1 MEIFRHEIYTE
12 TMGDYCVKLSNE
24 KPIAVIMG
32 GKYDGKKVSIIKK
45 NQEPQ
50 EYDEEDEGD
59 DDDELDPL
67 EQLDISEFIQGR
79 KLMPI
84 QERMRIIE
92 MLRKKKPT
100 QLTEKYRD
108 VCQKSIKLDVGQY
121 VICPTRETE
130 RVFIAGRAGVGKSSF
145 ASMYAREYHE
155 MFPKNKMYMIS
166 THAQEKAYEPF
177 DMVHITLDDTFVE
190 SPPTLDDMENSL
202 VIFDDTDNL
211 TDKKLQDAV
220 KRVNSNLIA
229 NGRKYGTHVLTL
241 AHQLMDYSRTRHL
254 LIEANRVVFF
264 LGGSAYHNKRFLKE
278 YAGMDKNQSQKILGL
293 RSRWVCLGLT
303 IPNYFISENEVSL
316 L

>member
-1 MEIFRHEIYTE
+1 MT
-12 TMGDYCVKLSNE
+12 DYCVKLSNE
-24 KPIAVIMG
+24 KPIAVILG
-32 GKYDGKKVSIIKK
+32 GRHDGKKVSIVKK
-45 NQEPQ
+45 AGEPQ
-50 EYDEEDEGD
+50 TQEDDEGD
-59 DDDELDPL
+59 EGDDDELDPL
-67 EQLDISEFIQGR
+67 EQLDINEFVRGNR
-79 KLMPI
+79 MMPI
-84 QERMRIIE
+84 DERMRIIE

-100 QLTEKYRD
+100 PMTDRYRE
-108 VCQKSIKLDVGQY
+108 VCQKSIKLDVGQF
-121 VICPTRETE
+121 VIRPTKETE

-145 ASMYAREYHE
+145 ASMYAREYRE
-155 MFPKNKMYMIS
+155 MFPKNKMYMVS
-166 THAQEKAYEPF
+166 THTQEEAYAHF
-177 DMVHITLDDTFVE
+177 DMTHIPLDETFAE
-190 SPPTLDDMENSL
+190 SPPTLDDMANSL
-202 VIFDDTDNL
+202 VIFDDCDNL

-303 IPNYFISENEVSL
+303 MPNYFISENEVSL